1 MPFDAN
7 YRILKASTTQAGVV
21 SDATA
26 AEGAVEFKGIGPN
39 GALFMLDV
47 TAAATEANDTLNV
60 TVEGS
65 IDGGTNFFEV
75 LSFAEVLGNGGAI
88 QHYEPILQT
97 GNVAGFIGSAA
108 LGAGTSVPV
117 QALHYRV
124 RWSIVDPTG
133 TNASFTFSVGVML
146 Q

>member
-1 MPFDAN
+1 MSIDAN
-7 YRILKASTTQAGVV
+7 YRLLKVSTTEAGAV

-26 AEGAVEFKGIGPN
+26 ADGAVDFKSIGPN

-47 TAAATEANDTLNV
+47 TAAATDVGDTLDV

-65 IDGGTNFFEV
+65 LDGTNFFEV
-75 LSFAEVLGNGGAI
+75 LSFAQVLGNGGAI

-97 GNVAGFIGSAA
+97 GNVAGFIGSDA
-108 LGAGTSVPV
+108 LSAGDSIAV
-117 QALHYRV
+117 QALKYRV
-124 RWSIVDPTG
+124 RWSIVD
-133 TNASFTFSVGVML
+133 ADADSSFTFSVGVTL

>member
-88 QHYEPILQT
+88 QHYEPIQVGANST
-97 GNVAGFIGSAA
+97 GFIGSDA
-108 LGAGTSVPV
+108 LGAGTSVAV
-117 QALHYRV
+117 QALKYRG

>member
-7 YRILKASTTQAGVV
+7 YRLLKASTTQAGVV

-65 IDGGTNFFEV
+65 LDGSLFFEV

-88 QHYEPILQT
+88 QHYEPIQVGANLT
-97 GNVAGFIGSAA
+97 GFIGSDA
-108 LGAGTSVPV
+108 LSAGDSIAV

>member
-108 LGAGTSVPV
+108 LGAGTSVAV
-117 QALHYRV
+117 QALKYRV

>member
-7 YRILKASTTQAGVV
+7 YRPLKVSTTEAGVV

-26 AEGAVEFKGIGPN
+26 ADGAVEFKSIGPN
-39 GALFMLDV
+39 GALFLLDV
-47 TAAATEANDTLNV
+47 TATATDANDTLNV

-108 LGAGTSVPV
+108 LGAGTSVAV
-117 QALHYRV
+117 QALKYRV

>member
-65 IDGGTNFFEV
+65 LDGSLFFEV

-97 GNVAGFIGSAA
+97 GNVAGFIGSDA
-108 LGAGTSVPV
+108 LVAGTSIAV
-117 QALHYRV
+117 QALKYRV

>member
-26 AEGAVEFKGIGPN
+26 AEGAVEFNGIGPN

-47 TAAATEANDTLNV
+47 TATATDANDTLNV

-108 LGAGTSVPV
+108 LGAGTSVAV
-117 QALHYRV
+117 QALKYRV